1 MHCLSICV
9 TSNCMTYYQIKI
21 LPVFTETPLLELLV
35 VIPCL
40 VTGVAVFSVP
50 VVRPMVLAAVV
61 VTGEDLDVEV
71 LTVPVVLVLL
81 LNAVVALVPCIVV
94 RTGVLPTVVGT
105 CVV

>member
-1 MHCLSICV
+1 M
-9 TSNCMTYYQIKI
+9 
-21 LPVFTETPLLELLV
+21 
-35 VIPCL
+35 
-40 VTGVAVFSVP
+40 FSVP

-94 RTGVLPTVVGT
+94 CTGVLPAVVGT
-105 CVV
+105 YVV